1 MVRIAHVL
9 LLAVVNEVERR
20 RLRLPAHPSR
30 AGAVAAFIGAG
41 VLAAL
46 ASTWFQRICASQ
58 VSLDDIGA
66 FNALLAVAGGVGV
79 LGLGLQLV
87 IGRMPAGTTM
97 PASMSL
103 GAGAVVGLLVG
114 IGMPVSGWYAVAVG
128 GLMGATTTA
137 TFVGISARA
146 RLLREADWLRLG
158 WVYLAG
164 AAARLV
170 VVAPLLAVIGSQ
182 LTAALAAT
190 AIGEAAT
197 SLVAIVLAPDDDARE
212 RVPADL
218 RNLVRASV
226 ALGGLWAFTVVDTVV
241 GRLRLVDAAA
251 DGYSLATTVA
261 RSSFFMALLLTHLA
275 LPTLMRERGRSQR
288 TRDVFTTAILAIGA
302 VSAVVAVVVVAVP
315 SWVADVLLGEDAAV
329 VELSTLRLLAL
340 AWAAMSVVP
349 LLTYAHLDRHPRLAL
364 APTGGAV
371 AVATAGLVVHTPDA
385 LAVVTTVVFVGCAAL
400 MGLPAVQRLAPVVRS
415 LSWTPPANGA
425 PALAVEADIAM
436 VVPFY
441 NPGVRVLV
449 DTVRRLDDTLAGL
462 GCTYRIVAVS
472 DGSTDGS
479 AEALAAHAMPL
490 VELVT
495 LPVNRGKGAAL
506 RAGLACTQGALV
518 GYIDADGDVPP
529 EQLATLA
536 RIASVSG
543 ADAVLASKVHPDSE
557 LAVRRHR
564 SAMSIMFRV
573 GVRVLFRL
581 DVRDTQ
587 TGLKLYRGDL
597 IAAIVPKLHEDGFAI
612 DVEMLV
618 AAGRERAL
626 SIVEAPVRIVPSN
639 RSTVSWRGALN
650 AGAGLGRIFWRNHVG
665 LLYEVPIT
673 PTPSTVGG

>member
-1 MVRIAHVL
+1 M
-9 LLAVVNEVERR
+9 NEVERR
-20 RLRLPAHPSR
+20 RSLLAAHPSR
-30 AGAVAAFIGAG
+30 AGAAAAFIAAG

-46 ASTWFQRICASQ
+46 ASAWFQRICAAR

-87 IGRMPAGTTM
+87 IGRMPRGTTM
-97 PASMSL
+97 PIAMSL

-114 IGMPVSGWYAVAVG
+114 FGMPVSGWYAVAVG
-128 GLMGATTTA
+128 GLMGITTSA
-137 TFVGISARA
+137 TFVGIAARA
-146 RLLREADWLRLG
+146 RLLREADWVRLG
-158 WVYLAG
+158 WVYMAG

-190 AIGEAAT
+190 AIGEAVT
-197 SLVAIVLAPDDDARE
+197 SLVAIVLAPRE
-212 RVPADL
+212 GGRDGAAADV
-218 RNLVRASV
+218 RNLIGASA

-241 GRLRLVDAAA
+241 GRLRLPDAAA
-251 DGYSLATTVA
+251 DGYSLGTTVGRA
-261 RSSFFMALLLTHLA
+261 SFFMALLLTHLA

-288 TRDVFTTAILAIGA
+288 TRDVFTTAITAIGA
-302 VSAVVAVVVVAVP
+302 VSATVALVVVAVP
-315 SWVADVLLGEDAAV
+315 SWVNDVLLGEDAAV
-329 VELSTLRLLAL
+329 VDVSTVRLLAV

-364 APTGGAV
+364 APTAGAV
-371 AVATAGLVVHTPDA
+371 AIAVAGSMVRTPDA
-385 LAVVTTVVFVGCAAL
+385 LAAVTAVVFVGCATL

-415 LSWTPPANGA
+415 LSWTSAYEA
-425 PALAVEADIAM
+425 PAMDAEADIAM

-479 AEALAAHAMPL
+479 AEALAAEQIPL
-490 VELVT
+490 VEIVT
-495 LPVNRGKGAAL
+495 LPMNRGKGAAL
-506 RAGLACTQGALV
+506 RAGLARTQGALV

-536 RIASVSG
+536 RIAAISG
-543 ADAVLASKVHPDSE
+543 ADAVLASKVHPDSQ
-557 LAVRRHR
+557 LVVRRHR
-564 SAMSIMFRV
+564 SAMSIAFRT

-581 DVRDTQ
+581 DVSDSQ

-597 IAAIVPKLHEDGFAI
+597 IAAIVPKLREDGFAI

-618 AAGRERAL
+618 AAGRERVL

-650 AGAGLGRIFWRNHVG
+650 AGAGLGRIYWRHHVG
-665 LLYEVPIT
+665 LLYEVPVAPAPRT
-673 PTPSTVGG
+673 AGG